1 MASRTA
7 HPLSIEQL
15 EVGLRALDEDDRDRT
30 AFWDENIHSFRRTV
44 LFAIRDT
51 SDALLSP
58 TISLEWRIELEDQLE
73 DLVQYIE
80 LADRYIARRFL
91 SRARAVPEFR
101 PAGARLH

>member
-1 MASRTA
+1 MVSRPT

-15 EVGLRALDEDDRDRT
+15 EVGLRALNEDDLDRT

-58 TISLEWRIELEDQLE
+58 TIPLDWRIELEDQLE

-80 LADRYIARRFL
+80 LADRYIERRFL
-91 SRARAVPEFR
+91 SRAPAELR

>member
-1 MASRTA
+1 
-7 HPLSIEQL
+7 
-15 EVGLRALDEDDRDRT
+15 
-30 AFWDENIHSFRRTV
+30 V

-51 SDALLSP
+51 SEALLSP
-58 TISLEWRIELEDQLE
+58 AIPLEWRIELEDQLE

-91 SRARAVPEFR
+91 SRAPAELR